1 MKLSLAAKPALIKM
15 LYLGY
20 SGEGKSTSLVPLGIP
35 GYLDNPG
42 YELRILDFDGKA
54 EEVIRATLARLL
66 KDKLITQSQHDS
78 ALAENYDVVP
88 CVEKTGIIQAREGKN
103 TVKKLGV
110 EGVATAWQTAVR
122 QLEKWNSSWSPRT
135 VLVIDSLTYAAR
147 AIVNYNQDL
156 NNKLNQ
162 TLEWRDYNSPQQ
174 MVESLMML
182 CADLPTHVIVCG
194 HQDPLEIYKAS
205 DTVDD
210 KGNQVQELID
220 TLMVPL
226 SIGKGG
232 RMKLPARFNH
242 LLVASSDGKG
252 AAVRRYV
259 YTESRVGVVTKTP
272 FYGLCKPF
280 YPLDRA
286 FVEYFKL
293 GGQSTTNTVTP

>member
-1 MKLSLAAKPALIKM
+1 M
-15 LYLGY
+15 
-20 SGEGKSTSLVPLGIP
+20 
-35 GYLDNPG
+35 
-42 YELRILDFDGKA
+42 
-54 EEVIRATLARLL
+54 
-66 KDKLITQSQHDS
+66 
-78 ALAENYDVVP
+78 
-88 CVEKTGIIQAREGKN
+88 
-103 TVKKLGV
+103 
-110 EGVATAWQTAVR
+110 
-122 QLEKWNSSWSPRT
+122 
-135 VLVIDSLTYAAR
+135 LVIDSLTYAAR

-293 GGQSTTNTVTP
+293 GCQTAVTHQG

>member
-20 SGEGKSTSLVPLGIP
+20 SGEGKSTSLVHLGIP

-54 EEVIRATLARLL
+54 EEVIRSTLARLL

-147 AIVNYNQDL
+147 AIVNYTQDL

-232 RMKLPARFNH
+232 RDETTCPVQSPAGC
-242 LLVASSDGKG
+242 LI
-252 AAVRRYV
+252 RR
-259 YTESRVGVVTKTP
+259 
-272 FYGLCKPF
+272 
-280 YPLDRA
+280 
-286 FVEYFKL
+286 
-293 GGQSTTNTVTP
+293 